1 MDISSYSATSNASGA
16 HGQRD
21 AYSGGT
27 NVARG
32 KANAEG
38 ALASQQGGNAAHQ
51 AMKTESNRA
60 VRASENIAKV
70 DTLKRDQLEKMM
82 EHLDE
87 FVSSFNKGLAFK
99 LDEDT
104 GRSII
109 TVYEK
114 RSGQVI
120 RQIPEEEVLELAK
133 QLSGHASGLVTETV

>member
-1 MDISSYSATSNASGA
+1 MDISSYSATSNAPGA
-16 HGQRD
+16 QTQRD

-32 KANAEG
+32 RPHAEG
-38 ALASQQGGNAAHQ
+38 ALATQQGSSAAHQ
-51 AMKTESNRA
+51 AMKTESGRV

-70 DTLKRDQLEKMM
+70 ETLKREQLEKMM

-87 FVSSFNKGLAFK
+87 FVSSINKGLAFK